1 MIFSYDTLETRDAHL
16 VLIEGEDYA
25 WEFHSVGNM
34 QTARY
39 FTSGVDGRVWVSG
52 PYLVVIYSDLPTT
65 GRNPWVDIFTEMYL
79 PLPETGPDPLTWLR
93 DQPFQPG
100 KEEPAQLILS
110 DLPEGFQA
118 QDPESSSGDMMEEGI
133 AYITRLQYQNPDNGQ
148 VRSENIVDVYIYS
161 YDTVETRNAH
171 LDFIESQEYQWEFQP
186 ISGDLVARYYTSSLD
201 GRVWISGPYL
211 IVIYSSLND
220 SPSSF
225 WVVEFTEM
233 YLELYP
239 LP

>member
-1 MIFSYDTLETRDAHL
+1 MFSRILPLIFILLILASCAPESAISESEQLPPDTIESPQLSETQPSEDTLPPQPNL
-16 VLIEGEDYA
+16 
-25 WEFHSVGNM
+25 
-34 QTARY
+34 
-39 FTSGVDGRVWVSG
+39 
-52 PYLVVIYSDLPTT
+52 
-65 GRNPWVDIFTEMYL
+65 
-79 PLPETGPDPLTWLR
+79 DPLDWLR

-100 KEEPAQLILS
+100 KKEPAQLILS

-118 QDPESSSGDMMEEGI
+118 QDPESDSGNMMEEGI
-133 AYITRLQYQNPDNGQ
+133 AYFTNLQYQNPDNGQ
-148 VRSENIVDVYIYS
+148 VSSENIVDVYIYS

-171 LDFIESQEYQWEFQP
+171 LDFIESEEYQWEFQP